1 MVEKNGRFAGEAKR
15 PGGMRRHYR
24 GWRGLPPVRRKRI
37 PAATFN
43 VQIFRKFQRGQESDQ
58 HLSPNVVRRSTFLML
73 EVDGTHVVLTK
84 RDQPA
89 TAEP

>member
-1 MVEKNGRFAGEAKR
+1 VG
-15 PGGMRRHYR
+15 
-24 GWRGLPPVRRKRI
+24 
-37 PAATFN
+37 
-43 VQIFRKFQRGQESDQ
+43 IFRKFQRGQESDQ
-58 HLSPNVVRRSTFLML
+58 HLSPNVVHRSTFLML